1 MRVGTVYNSLPNFYS
16 KGDFFLCLL
25 QVGSAALLN
34 SIVLTGIC
42 SQVDL

>member
-25 QVGSAALLN
+25 QVGSATPCAEFHCAHWNLF
-34 SIVLTGIC
+34 SG
-42 SQVDL
+42 